1 MESLAVAGVTF
12 SLIYLLIFN
21 DNQEQILYAL
31 AVLGASSLRILPSIN
46 RVINLYNS
54 FKFSSASLELVRNEI
69 EGLKQFINIKNEEI
83 DNLKFESDIKIKI
96 FLITILGN

>member
-1 MESLAVAGVTF
+1 M
-12 SLIYLLIFN
+12 
-21 DNQEQILYAL
+21 
-31 AVLGASSLRILPSIN
+31 GASSLRILPSIN

-83 DNLKFESDIKIKI
+83 DNLKFESDIKIKNI
-96 FLITILGN
+96 SYNYPGKLDLTLKNIDFVILKTKLLGLRVKLVVENQHY